1 MEFSADNEPLLSEEN
16 PAEEDSSGIMP
27 TVEAK
32 KAPAIGFFKA
42 LFLPGVIPVSVSTLR
57 REQNDLHFV
66 NDIFKSTAQS
76 KTAVTPVH

>member
-32 KAPAIGFFKA
+32 KPPAIGFFKA
-42 LFLPGVIPVSVSTLR
+42 LLLPGVIPVSVSTLR

-76 KTAVTPVH
+76 KTAVTPVR